1 MAYLFLVRALRISE
15 PTQVTMK
22 RILALG
28 LVASVATAW
37 VCSTRALSADE
48 QTDAAVKDALVQIE
62 HQWGDA
68 LVKGDVTAFGRYI
81 ADDWILTWSDGS
93 LVTKPMALAD
103 LKEGAL
109 KIESLRF
116 DDVSVRVYGDTAI
129 VTGMVI
135 ERSKFREK
143 DTSGKRRF
151 TDVFLKRDGS
161 WQAVASHE
169 CDIVEKK

>member
-1 MAYLFLVRALRISE
+1 
-15 PTQVTMK
+15 MK
-22 RILALG
+22 RIVAFS
-28 LVASVATAW
+28 LVAGLACGW
-37 VCSTRALSADE
+37 VCASSALSADQ
-48 QTDAAVKDALVQIE
+48 QTDAVVKDTLVQIE

-68 LVKGDVTAFGRYI
+68 LVKRDVEAFGRCM

-93 LVTKPMALAD
+93 RVTKAMALAD

-109 KIESLRF
+109 KIESLQF

-129 VTGMVI
+129 VIGMVT
-135 ERSKFREK
+135 ERSKFRDK

-151 TDVFLKRDGS
+151 TDVFLKRDGR

-169 CDIVEKK
+169 CDIIDNK

>member
-1 MAYLFLVRALRISE
+1 
-15 PTQVTMK
+15 MK
-22 RILALG
+22 RILAFG
-28 LVASVATAW
+28 LVASVVVGWISA
-37 VCSTRALSADE
+37 SHALSADE
-48 QTDAAVKDALVQIE
+48 QTDAAVKDALVQVE

-68 LVKGDVTAFGRYI
+68 MVKGDVAAFGRCI

-93 LVTKPMALAD
+93 LVTKSMALAD

-116 DDVSVRVYGDTAI
+116 DDVRVRVYGDTAI
-129 VTGMVI
+129 VTGMVT
-135 ERSKFREK
+135 EQSKFRER

-151 TDVFLKRDGS
+151 TDVFLKRDGH

-169 CDIVEKK
+169 CDVLEKK